1 MKRIIMIGL
10 LACLY
15 ALGITAQE
23 RKLRVHVQNEDYYEM
38 DSAKITVI
46 GTGKSYY
53 T

>member
-1 MKRIIMIGL
+1 MIGL

-15 ALGITAQE
+15 ALGVTAQE

-53 T
+53 TDKHG